1 MVLIC
6 FIATTVARYVF
17 VRFLT
22 SITDITPEEFIS
34 QSPDEQSKYYQFK
47 KLLSQ
52 IISVHLENVHIFSVL
67 NSPSQTQGTD
77 VWFAVYGP
85 PYYKAEK
92 LNGNVAASRGWVSI
106 CTTYETAASSHCVCS
121 DSIHFLMNVYA

>member
-1 MVLIC
+1 MVVLS
-6 FIATTVARYVF
+6 FIAIAVARYVF

-34 QSPDEQSKYYQFK
+34 QPLEKQSKYYQMK
-47 KLLSQ
+47 KLLSE
-52 IISVHLENVHIFSVL
+52 IISVQLENVHIFSVL
-67 NSPSQTQGTD
+67 KSPSQTRGVD

-92 LNGNVAASRGWVSI
+92 LNGNVAASRAWVSTH
-106 CTTYETAASSHCVCS
+106 TTYETTASSLCVYSDNIHCLVNA
-121 DSIHFLMNVYA
+121 HT

>member
-1 MVLIC
+1 MLLS

-22 SITDITPEEFIS
+22 CITGITPEEFIS
-34 QSPDEQSKYYQFK
+34 QSSEKQSKYYQLK

-52 IISVHLENVHIFSVL
+52 IISVQLENVHIFSVL

-106 CTTYETAASSHCVCS
+106 CTTYETTASSHCVCP
-121 DSIHFLMNVYA
+121 DNIHCLVNVYT